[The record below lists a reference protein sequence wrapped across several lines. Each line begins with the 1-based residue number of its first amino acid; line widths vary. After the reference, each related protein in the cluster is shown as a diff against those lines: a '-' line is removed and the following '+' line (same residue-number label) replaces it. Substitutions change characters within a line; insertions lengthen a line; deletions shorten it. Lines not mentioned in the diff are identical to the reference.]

1 MKVENFMN
9 FSMVV
14 GFFVGIFFAFLNFD
28 SIIEIVFSAI
38 VINFIIYAVV
48 SFSASMFMKY
58 FSFKQKQFAK
68 RSYDEILDYYVGEI
82 EKKDNRMESIIEQ
95 IDELNQ
101 SFAHIVE
108 VETEADDK
116 AKVK

>member
-48 SFSASMFMKY
+48 SFSASMFMQY
-58 FSFKQKQFAK
+58 FEFKQKSFAK
-68 RSYDEILDYYVGEI
+68 RSYDEILDYYVSEI
-82 EKKDNRMESIIEQ
+82 QKKDEKMEDILAEIGNINIEEITSQ
-95 IDELNQ
+95 IKEDNKKD
-101 SFAHIVE
+101 V
-108 VETEADDK
+108 
-116 AKVK
+116 